1 MDHTVVGA
9 RVLLDAGF
17 PAARTRLRSLA
28 AGEMLPRA
36 AEAAY
41 GQGTTSLVELAG
53 PAAGL
58 TRLADVRLAD
68 LTETEDCAHIALQWD
83 AIAAD
88 GTLFTALLA
97 DLIVS
102 PAGDQIAALSL
113 TGSCWPP
120 AERAAA
126 GPAQATVR
134 CCAAAAIGSF
144 LESVAYE
151 LAHPAS
157 TAKPSTAA

>member
-9 RVLLDAGF
+9 RVLLDVGF
-17 PAARTRLRSLA
+17 PAARTRLRNLA
-28 AGEMLPRA
+28 ASDMLPRA

-68 LTETEDCAHIALQWD
+68 LTDTEDCAHIALQWD

-97 DLIVS
+97 DLIAS
-102 PAGDQIAALSL
+102 PAGDHIAALSL
-113 TGSCWPP
+113 TGSYWPP

-126 GPAQATVR
+126 GPDEATVR
-134 CCAAAAIGSF
+134 YCAATAIGSF
-144 LESVAYE
+144 LKSVAYE

-157 TAKPSTAA
+157 TLAERSG